1 MTPESISGL
10 SEPVGRTEGSLPW
23 PPMVVIVAYGCEDQ
37 LAASLHALGP
47 GLPVVV
53 VDNGGSDRAQRICES
68 SGATYVRPHTN
79 IGFAAAVNVALREYR
94 EPGRDVLLLNPD
106 ACLRVTDLTKM
117 RDELYRSSDLA
128 AIGPRL
134 VNPDGSEQKEL
145 WPIPSPWSTL
155 SGVIGAAELFSRRRF
170 VSGAVLLLRGTAIDS
185 VGTFDERFF
194 LYAEEA
200 DWQLRA
206 LKEGW
211 RVSLAKDAT
220 AVHLSGGTSAD
231 PVRRE
236 LLFDASAERFALK
249 WYGTFGWQLFRTAS
263 ILAALR
269 RLIMARDIEEKLTQ
283 RRTIAHYWRG
293 PVRCAQ
299 DLEGVS

>member
-1 MTPESISGL
+1 
-10 SEPVGRTEGSLPW
+10 
-23 PPMVVIVAYGCEDQ
+23 MVVIVAYGCEDQ

-53 VDNGGSDRAQRICES
+53 VDNGCSDRAQQISKS

-79 IGFAAAVNVALREYR
+79 IGFAAAVNVALRGYR
-94 EPGRDVLLLNPD
+94 EPGTDVLLLNPD
-106 ACLRVTDLTKM
+106 ACLGVADLTKM
-117 RDELYRSSDLA
+117 RDELYGSSDLA

-134 VNPDGSEQKEL
+134 VDPDGGEQKES

-206 LKEGW
+206 LRAGW
-211 RVSLAKDAT
+211 RVGLAQDAT
-220 AVHLSGGTSAD
+220 AVHLSGGTSED

-236 LLFDASAERFALK
+236 LLFDTSAERFARK
-249 WYGTFGWQLFRTAS
+249 WYGAFGWQLFRTAS

-269 RLIMARDIEEKLTQ
+269 RLIMARDIETKLTL

-299 DLEGVS
+299 DLGLVS